1 MLHICNVIVTAKEF
15 SLEIL
20 VFFKYSSY
28 LDFPIFSPNALWNN
42 PESSQAPR
50 VMLGCHVF
58 NLEQPLTFTICMFY
72 DLGFLVVFS
81 RGVLRWVC
89 VACLGFLSLRWAGA
103 TLCCGAQ
110 ASSVSHFCCRAQAL
124 ECGSVVMMRGLVTP
138 QQVESSRTRDQTHVL
153 FIDRQFH
160 IYCTTKEV
168 QHWHFLR
175 VRVSCPLE
183 CPILLTN
190 VFPHGQIKVNK
201 HSVVRNNNRWFCV
214 FSYIYSLFHYWAKFE
229 YLVV

>member
-124 ECGSVVMMRGLVTP
+124 ECGSVVMMQGLSYSPASGVFP
-138 QQVESSRTRDQTHVL
+138 DQG
-153 FIDRQFH
+153 
-160 IYCTTKEV
+160 
-168 QHWHFLR
+168 
-175 VRVSCPLE
+175 SNPCPLHWQAVSY
-183 CPILLTN
+183 LLHHQGSPTLT
-190 VFPHGQIKVNK
+190 FFKSSGQLSSWVSHIVD
-201 HSVVRNNNRWFCV
+201 
-214 FSYIYSLFHYWAKFE
+214 
-229 YLVV
+229 